1 MSATEKELVQR
12 TWKELVPVADAVAEL
27 FHRKLFDV
35 DPEIIPLF
43 KGDMGDMEQGRKL
56 TDMITVAVYGLDIM
70 EPIIPA
76 VQELAARHAGNGV
89 SASHYDTVGGALLW
103 TLEQGL
109 GAAFTPE
116 VREAWA
122 GMYELLA
129 TTMENAGKNA
139 GKSARKE
146 PPVRRDSS
154 CPPLVRSNDADT
166 DDRTVSSGRGGRGP
180 GSTRKPQPVKRTGP
194 RPLVPCRC

>member
-27 FHRKLFDV
+27 FHRKLFEI
-35 DPEIIPLF
+35 DPEIMPLF
-43 KGDMGDMEQGRKL
+43 KGDMKEQGRKL

-89 SASHYDTVGGALLW
+89 SASHYDTVGGALPW

-116 VREAWA
+116 VREVWA

-129 TTMENAGKNA
+129 TTMENAGKSTGKDAARSAELVVSAA
-139 GKSARKE
+139 G
-146 PPVRRDSS
+146 
-154 CPPLVRSNDADT
+154 
-166 DDRTVSSGRGGRGP
+166 
-180 GSTRKPQPVKRTGP
+180 
-194 RPLVPCRC
+194 

>member
-27 FHRKLFDV
+27 FYRKLFDV
-35 DPEIIPLF
+35 DPEIVPLF
-43 KGDMGDMEQGRKL
+43 KGDMKEQGRKL

-70 EPIIPA
+70 ETIIPA

-89 SASHYDTVGGALLW
+89 SPSHYDTVGGALLW

-129 TTMENAGKNA
+129 TTMENAGENA
-139 GKSARKE
+139 GKSTGKDAAR
-146 PPVRRDSS
+146 SAG
-154 CPPLVRSNDADT
+154 LV
-166 DDRTVSSGRGGRGP
+166 VSAAG
-180 GSTRKPQPVKRTGP
+180 
-194 RPLVPCRC
+194 

>member
-27 FHRKLFDV
+27 FYRKLFDV

-43 KGDMGDMEQGRKL
+43 KGDMGDMGDMKEQGRKL

-103 TLEQGL
+103 TLE
-109 GAAFTPE
+109 
-116 VREAWA
+116 
-122 GMYELLA
+122 
-129 TTMENAGKNA
+129 
-139 GKSARKE
+139 
-146 PPVRRDSS
+146 
-154 CPPLVRSNDADT
+154 
-166 DDRTVSSGRGGRGP
+166 
-180 GSTRKPQPVKRTGP
+180 
-194 RPLVPCRC
+194 